1 VFLPYPPSYVGGYSV
16 IKGPPRFFNF
26 PRKIAEFGAYVFP
39 DASSIHGD
47 NLKQSNEY
55 DDKTNDSHDNRNYNW
70 SFRICERRNFGL
82 VADQS
87 QQQYGSLQ
95 P

>member
-1 VFLPYPPSYVGGYSV
+1 MYF
-16 IKGPPRFFNF
+16 RMQ
-26 PRKIAEFGAYVFP
+26 A
-39 DASSIHGD
+39 ASTAIIS
-47 NLKQSNEY
+47 NESNEY
-55 DDKTNDSHDNRNYNW
+55 DNKTNDSHDNRNYNW

-87 QQQYGSLQ
+87 PQQYGSLQ